1 MREFTLQ
8 LEGNAAIAT
17 AILNEKEA
25 PQTCDAFWSA
35 LPIEREALHSS
46 WSGECLLVVPCGVD
60 AKDVN
65 PQENQTI
72 FVGPGEI
79 ALFTP
84 VEELLV
90 FYGRGQPRW
99 RNGPT
104 PSTVFAKITKGLE
117 EFALECSK
125 LTREGSK
132 KLIIKKKE

>member
-1 MREFTLQ
+1 MQ
-8 LEGNAAIAT
+8 LEGSNAIAI
-17 AILNEKEA
+17 AIMNEKDA
-25 PQTCDAFWSA
+25 PKTCDAFWSV
-35 LPIEREALHSS
+35 LPIELESLHSS

-60 AKDVN
+60 VRDIN

-104 PSTVFAKITKGLE
+104 PSTAFAKITQGLE
-117 EFALECSK
+117 EFAAECSK
-125 LTREGSK
+125 MTREGSK
-132 KLIIKKKE
+132 KLIIRRKV